1 MSDVVIYDVR
11 ALNSAFMAYV
21 GTTRHCAG
29 VSRSAQAAIR
39 QAIYVD
45 SCGVTRV
52 ERQVWVRAMT
62 ALRKLPYGGR
72 WVHQARMQ
80 FERWLDKALTKEND
94 DERRT

>member
-29 VSRSAQAAIR
+29 VSRSAQAAIQ

-45 SCGVTRV
+45 SCGVARV
-52 ERQVWVRAMT
+52 ERRVWIKAVT
-62 ALRKLPYGGR
+62 ALRRLPYGGR
-72 WVHQARMQ
+72 WVNQARMKC
-80 FERWLDKALTKEND
+80 ERWLHKALTKE
-94 DERRT
+94 